1 MDIDL
6 NLQQLICQIIG
17 LTPFMKRGECITFD
31 YK

>member
-6 NLQQLICQIIG
+6 NLQQLICQIIR
-17 LTPFMKRGECITFD
+17 LPHFMNRGECITFD